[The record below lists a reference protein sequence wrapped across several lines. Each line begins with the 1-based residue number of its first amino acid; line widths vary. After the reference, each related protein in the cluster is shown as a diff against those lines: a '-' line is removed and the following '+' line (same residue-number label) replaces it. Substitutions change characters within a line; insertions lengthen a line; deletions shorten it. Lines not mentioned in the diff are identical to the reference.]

1 MEIHHIHQSDTHTR
15 TLSLLRMIIQTPQQM
30 ELHLVHQS
38 GTHTQ
43 THTLSLS
50 RSLILKI
57 IQTPRQLKIH
67 HVNQSCRHSYTPFNT
82 HDNTDSTADG
92 NKSSSSVRYLHTYT
106 LSLLPKKTQT
116 PRQMKIHHVN

>member
-1 MEIHHIHQSDTHTR
+1 MSNSQ
-15 TLSLLRMIIQTPQQM
+15 
-30 ELHLVHQS
+30 VH
-38 GTHTQ
+38 
-43 THTLSLS
+43 THTLSFS
-50 RSLILKI
+50 FDILQAPK
-57 IQTPRQLKIH
+57 QLKIH

-116 PRQMKIHHVN
+116 PRQMKIHHVNQKGTRSYTPFNTHDNLDVTADGDKSC